1 MGGGRERAC
10 TNTKLPP
17 PKLGLFFFFNF
28 VQIKLLQQNG
38 LDHRS
43 EGVAEWYSLCLPCEA
58 LGYTEE
64 PVYGVHLVT
73 GLQGLVK
80 YHVSQGFRSS
90 SWWWQWVGSSLLPR
104 LAPNNFPQGYATVHG
119 KT

>member
-1 MGGGRERAC
+1 MVAVKGPALIQSSLLQ
-10 TNTKLPP
+10 N
-17 PKLGLFFFFNF
+17 LGFFFFFNF

-64 PVYGVHLVT
+64 PVYGAHLVT
-73 GLQGLVK
+73 GLQEGLVK
-80 YHVSQGFRSS
+80 YYVSQGFRSS
-90 SWWWQWVGSSLLPR
+90 SWWWRWVGSSLLPR
-104 LAPNNFPQGYATVHG
+104 LAPNNFPQGYATVPG